1 MVASA
6 VVVKEI
12 RPERFKD
19 KAFKDAILKAA
30 KAYAKELQKDFE
42 KTTATWET
50 EVEFEQEV
58 DYKPNGPTVLVGTD
72 NEIYGYVN
80 NGTKRHPIFAGIY
93 TGKSNKKVL
102 AFQWGGKGSYKPKT
116 KPRVIGSGPSSI
128 SGAQPW
134 RLPYVDHPGFEGR
147 HFDEEIQKQHEPK
160 FKRAMEKAMSDAR
173 KASGHAI

>member
-1 MVASA
+1 MPGA

-12 RPERFKD
+12 KPDRFKD
-19 KAFKDAILKAA
+19 KAFKKAILKAA
-30 KAYAKELQKDFE
+30 EKYGDELLKDFK
-42 KTTATWET
+42 KTTETWET
-50 EVEFEQEV
+50 EVEFEKVV
-58 DYKPNGPTVLVGTD
+58 DYKPNGPEVFVGTD

-80 NGTKRHPIFAGIY
+80 NGTPRHDIFAGYY

-102 AFQWGGKGSYKPKT
+102 AFQWGGKGSYKAKT

-128 SGAQPW
+128 SNAQPW

-147 HFDEEIQKQHEPK
+147 HFDEEIEKKHESK
-160 FKRAMEKAMSDAR
+160 FRRAMVRAMSDAR